1 MQHGPNGHQTVLA
14 NGDKGRVGTPSSVDD
29 ETDLSTPTFALVVN
43 GHSLVHALTPELE
56 RLFLGVAEHCTGES
70 VNLKKFTVFLFSNF
84 SNHIKV
90 IVLLRLKMFL
100 PTGTLNLLVF

>member
-1 MQHGPNGHQTVLA
+1 VLA

-70 VNLKKFTVFLFSNF
+70 VNLKKLTVFIF

-90 IVLLRLKMFL
+90 IEIWLKTFL
-100 PTGTLNLLVF
+100 PSSTYILN

>member
-1 MQHGPNGHQTVLA
+1 VLA

-70 VNLKKFTVFLFSNF
+70 VNLKKVYSISFQQSYKSKIINSISLHQFQQSF
-84 SNHIKV
+84 
-90 IVLLRLKMFL
+90 
-100 PTGTLNLLVF
+100 